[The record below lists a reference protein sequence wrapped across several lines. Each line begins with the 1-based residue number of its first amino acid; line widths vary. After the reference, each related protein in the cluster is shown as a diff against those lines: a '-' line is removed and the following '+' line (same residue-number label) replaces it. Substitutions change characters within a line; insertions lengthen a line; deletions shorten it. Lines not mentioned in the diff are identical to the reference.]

1 MSDYGYDQRVKDSI
15 GVTAFVLAGGKSSRM
30 GSDKAFMQ
38 LGGETLLA
46 RALKLAGAVSEEVR
60 IVGDAGRFSAF
71 GRVVEDVYRDQGPMG
86 GIHAALSGSSTEL
99 NLILA
104 VDLPFVEANFLRYL
118 LSRARESGAMVT
130 LPRAAQHLQPLCA
143 IYQRAFA
150 AVAEESLRNGR
161 NKIDSLFAR
170 VRTCVIEEEE
180 LMRSGFSSAMFRN
193 LNTPVDLE
201 KARSSQ
207 LEPSAERGKLA

>member
-1 MSDYGYDQRVKDSI
+1 VNDAF
-15 GVTAFVLAGGKSSRM
+15 GVTAFILAGGKSSRM
-30 GSDKAFMQ
+30 GSDKAFLP

-46 RALKLAGAVSEEVR
+46 KALRVARSVTEEVR
-60 IVGDAGRFSAF
+60 IVGDAEKFSGF

-86 GIHAALSGSSTEL
+86 GIHAALSASSTDL

-143 IYQRAFA
+143 IYQRTFA
-150 AVAEESLRNGR
+150 VVAEDSLRNGK

-170 VRTCVIEEEE
+170 VQTCVIEEEE
-180 LMRSGFSSAMFRN
+180 VVRGGFSPAIFRN
-193 LNTPVDLE
+193 LNTPDDLE
-201 KARSSQ
+201 KASSSHP
-207 LEPSAERGKLA
+207 E

>member
-38 LGGETLLA
+38 LEGETLLA

-86 GIHAALSGSSTEL
+86 GIHAALTASSTDL

-104 VDLPFVEANFLRYL
+104 VDLPFVEASFLQHL
-118 LSRARESGAMVT
+118 LSRAQESGAMVT

-143 IYQRAFA
+143 IYQHAFA
-150 AVAEESLRNGR
+150 AVAEESLRKGK
-161 NKIDSLFAR
+161 NKIDSLFGMVQTR
-170 VRTCVIEEEE
+170 VIEEEE
-180 LMRSGFSSAMFRN
+180 LMRGGFSSAMFHN
-193 LNTPVDLE
+193 LNTPDDLE

-207 LEPSAERGKLA
+207 LERLAE

>member
-1 MSDYGYDQRVKDSI
+1 MSNYRYDQRVNDAL

-30 GSDKAFMQ
+30 GSDKAFVQ
-38 LGGETLLA
+38 LAGETLLTKALKVA
-46 RALKLAGAVSEEVR
+46 RAVTEEVR
-60 IVGDAGRFSAF
+60 IVGDAGKFSAF

-86 GIHAALSGSSTEL
+86 GIHAALTTSSRDL

-104 VDLPFVEANFLRYL
+104 VDLPFVEASFLKYL

-150 AVAEESLRNGR
+150 VVAEESLRNGR
-161 NKIDSLFAR
+161 NKIDSLFGM
-170 VRTCVIEEEE
+170 VRTCVIDEDE
-180 LMRSGFSSAMFRN
+180 LTRGGFSSAIFRN
-193 LNTPVDLE
+193 LNTPDDLE
-201 KARSSQ
+201 KARNSS
-207 LEPSAERGKLA
+207 P

>member
-1 MSDYGYDQRVKDSI
+1 MSNYRYDQRVNDAL

-30 GSDKAFMQ
+30 GSDKAFVQ
-38 LGGETLLA
+38 LAGETLLTKALKVA
-46 RALKLAGAVSEEVR
+46 RAVTEEVR
-60 IVGDAGRFSAF
+60 IVGDAGKFSAF

-86 GIHAALSGSSTEL
+86 GIHAALTTSSRDL

-104 VDLPFVEANFLRYL
+104 VDLPFVEASFLQYL

-150 AVAEESLRNGR
+150 VVAEESLRNGR
-161 NKIDSLFAR
+161 NKIDSLFGM
-170 VRTCVIEEEE
+170 VRTCVIDEDE
-180 LMRSGFSSAMFRN
+180 LTRGGFSSAIFRN
-193 LNTPVDLE
+193 LNTPDDLE
-201 KARSSQ
+201 KARNSS
-207 LEPSAERGKLA
+207 P

>member
-1 MSDYGYDQRVKDSI
+1 MSDTSQLRFDQCVNDAF
-15 GVTAFVLAGGKSSRM
+15 GVTAFILAGGKSSRM
-30 GSDKAFMQ
+30 GSDKAFVQ
-38 LGGETLLA
+38 LAGETLLA
-46 RALKLAGAVSEEVR
+46 KALRVARSVTEEVR
-60 IVGDAGRFSAF
+60 IVGDAGKFSAF

-86 GIHAALSGSSTEL
+86 GIHAALSASSTDL

-118 LSRARESGAMVT
+118 LSRARKSGAMVT

-150 AVAEESLRNGR
+150 VVAEESLRNGK

-170 VRTCVIEEEE
+170 VQTCVIEEEE
-180 LMRSGFSSAMFRN
+180 VVRGGFSPAIFRN
-193 LNTPVDLE
+193 LNTPDDLE
-201 KARSSQ
+201 KARSSHP
-207 LEPSAERGKLA
+207 E

>member
-1 MSDYGYDQRVKDSI
+1 MNDAI
-15 GVTAFVLAGGKSSRM
+15 GVTAFILAGGKSSRM
-30 GSDKAFMQ
+30 GSDKAFLP

-46 RALKLAGAVSEEVR
+46 KALKVARAVSEEVR
-60 IVGDAGRFSAF
+60 IVGDAGKFSAF

-86 GIHAALSGSSTEL
+86 GIHAALSGSSTDL

-130 LPRAAQHLQPLCA
+130 LPRAVQHLQPLCA
-143 IYQRAFA
+143 IYQPAFA
-150 AVAEESLRNGR
+150 VVAEESLRNGK

-170 VRTCVIEEEE
+170 VQTCVIEEAE
-180 LMRSGFSSAMFRN
+180 LMRSGFSPSIFRN
-193 LNTPVDLE
+193 LNTPDDLE
-201 KARSSQ
+201 KARSSHP
-207 LEPSAERGKLA
+207 E